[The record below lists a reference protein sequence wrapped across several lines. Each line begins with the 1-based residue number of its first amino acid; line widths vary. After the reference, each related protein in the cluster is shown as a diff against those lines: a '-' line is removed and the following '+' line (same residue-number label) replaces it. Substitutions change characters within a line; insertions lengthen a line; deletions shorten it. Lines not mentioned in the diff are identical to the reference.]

1 MIERNQEELE
11 KELDTSLDGLVS
23 DLKKELNIDSPKDVH
38 FLCLWLLDTKPVVV
52 AEILGINENAVYIK
66 RSRLKKGIA
75 GLGDKYS
82 YLLS

>member
-1 MIERNQEELE
+1 MRTG
-11 KELDTSLDGLVS
+11 KSL
-23 DLKKELNIDSPKDVH
+23 KDVH

-52 AEILGINENAVYIK
+52 AEILGMNENAVYIK
-66 RSRLKKGIA
+66 RSRLKKSIA